1 MKRKSI
7 LKKSVAAVLSLMM
20 IIQTPLVV
28 EGSTGD
34 IDDSVV
40 ADSLVVAKQVEA
52 EGIVLLKNE
61 DEVLPLAKEK
71 GVNVFGSTAIDP
83 YYGSSGSGSIKSD
96 TLIGF
101 YDALNTAGV
110 SYNTTLYDA
119 YNTWYAKNGNHKEMP
134 VENIDFTQAAAYS
147 DTAILMIGRAG
158 SEGGDLELSELQ
170 LTTEERS
177 LLDAVATSFSNVI
190 VLFNIVNIMEMGFID
205 EYASIK
211 AAALIWTP
219 GEAGMESVA
228 KMLSGEVNPSGK
240 LQDTIAY
247 QVADHP
253 SSANFG
259 DYSYADVDATFV
271 EYEEGIYVGYRYFE
285 TFGVDVQYPF
295 GYGLSYT
302 DFAWSDM
309 SLTNQGEDYTVTVT
323 VTNTGARDGKDVIEV
338 YVSVPY
344 IAGGVEKSAIQLAAY
359 VKTAELMPGESG
371 TYSATFNIWDIASY
385 DEDVEQAWILDSGT
399 YMVYASTD
407 VKTHVGEFSF
417 AMSDKQIKKQDDVS
431 GAEIKNL
438 FGDALSENMTIFSR
452 ADKGGTYP
460 TAPSNENCP
469 INISDMNTAIA
480 PEISE
485 DAQAPALGVIYD
497 ETILLQDVA
506 ANPELEEAFLDQLT
520 LDETIDLIC
529 DCGYKTPG
537 VDRLGIP
544 ETSDNDGPA
553 SVKGSGGL
561 LYSDSGVAWPA
572 GVCLA
577 CTWNDALAYEHGVRC
592 GVEARAIGTNIW
604 YAPTANIH
612 RNPRGGRNFEYFS
625 EDPLVCGRM
634 ASAIVQGAQSQ
645 NLIVTV
651 KHLVLNEQETNRWG
665 ILTWADE
672 QSIREIYLKPFE
684 IAIKEGGAK
693 GVMSAYSRLGKTWC
707 GGSDVLLKDLLR
719 EEWGYEHYVIS
730 DFSVYGL
737 ISGGYMNPVQAVY
750 ARNDAMLTG
759 IYVAQFYSLINLM
772 KNEYEANPVA
782 FGIAMR
788 DCVRDIIHMKINS
801 SAFLADG
808 IEPSGIRIEGET
820 GKVKGNTV
828 IGRDFIETADNASQ
842 GYVLCNLSKKGN
854 VVTWTFNVE
863 KAGTYDLTM
872 ALASTNLLG
881 HNDILSD
888 EIAMQV
894 NGADIDVS
902 QIEIYGTGFLKY
914 NRFSTYGPLQVELN
928 AGTNT
933 ITWTVTG
940 YSVPN
945 VDYMDLYRIEEA
957 TIVAAQ

>member
-485 DAQAPALGVIYD
+485 DAQAPALGVI
-497 ETILLQDVA
+497 L
-506 ANPELEEAFLDQLT
+506 
-520 LDETIDLIC
+520 
-529 DCGYKTPG
+529 
-537 VDRLGIP
+537 
-544 ETSDNDGPA
+544 
-553 SVKGSGGL
+553 
-561 LYSDSGVAWPA
+561 
-572 GVCLA
+572 
-577 CTWNDALAYEHGVRC
+577 
-592 GVEARAIGTNIW
+592 
-604 YAPTANIH
+604 
-612 RNPRGGRNFEYFS
+612 
-625 EDPLVCGRM
+625 M
-634 ASAIVQGAQSQ
+634 
-645 NLIVTV
+645 
-651 KHLVLNEQETNRWG
+651 
-665 ILTWADE
+665 
-672 QSIREIYLKPFE
+672 KPFYCR
-684 IAIKEGGAK
+684 
-693 GVMSAYSRLGKTWC
+693 M
-707 GGSDVLLKDLLR
+707 
-719 EEWGYEHYVIS
+719 
-730 DFSVYGL
+730 
-737 ISGGYMNPVQAVY
+737 
-750 ARNDAMLTG
+750 
-759 IYVAQFYSLINLM
+759 
-772 KNEYEANPVA
+772 
-782 FGIAMR
+782 
-788 DCVRDIIHMKINS
+788 
-801 SAFLADG
+801 
-808 IEPSGIRIEGET
+808 
-820 GKVKGNTV
+820 
-828 IGRDFIETADNASQ
+828 
-842 GYVLCNLSKKGN
+842 
-854 VVTWTFNVE
+854 
-863 KAGTYDLTM
+863 
-872 ALASTNLLG
+872 
-881 HNDILSD
+881 
-888 EIAMQV
+888 
-894 NGADIDVS
+894 
-902 QIEIYGTGFLKY
+902 
-914 NRFSTYGPLQVELN
+914 
-928 AGTNT
+928 
-933 ITWTVTG
+933 
-940 YSVPN
+940 
-945 VDYMDLYRIEEA
+945 
-957 TIVAAQ
+957 